1 MKKVI
6 SLLTVFSI
14 IVTLV
19 ATVGITSVS
28 AATTNLYDW
37 DYYNKED
44 GKLYSSL
51 SEDGK
56 YGGKEFHV
64 NADYVKN
71 STVTYYDKWE
81 NVSDD
86 PFLNIISENF
96 LCNLNTAVD
105 MTKPVI
111 NFSFKMYIP
120 TADLKNL
127 RQVNL

>member
-64 NADYVKN
+64 NADYTDVK
-71 STVTYYDKWE
+71 TVKAFMFDSIT
-81 NVSDD
+81 
-86 PFLNIISENF
+86 
-96 LCNLNTAVD
+96 TA
-105 MTKPVI
+105 KPLGRHAV
-111 NFSFKMYIP
+111 
-120 TADLKNL
+120 TELK
-127 RQVNL
+127 